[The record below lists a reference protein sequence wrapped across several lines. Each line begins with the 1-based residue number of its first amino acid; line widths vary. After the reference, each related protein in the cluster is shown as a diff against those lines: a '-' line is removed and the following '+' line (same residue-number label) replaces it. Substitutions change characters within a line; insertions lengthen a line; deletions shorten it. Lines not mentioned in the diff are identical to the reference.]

1 MLSGAARV
9 SHFVAVAALLGG
21 LSCGENPESDLG
33 FATGS
38 TMLPG
43 DDCLRC
49 HSQGSAYPTAPH
61 WSLAG
66 TVYPSPDAPAT
77 AGLAGAKVIVAT
89 EGGVMHETLST
100 NSVGNFYSSTPLP
113 KGFRVS
119 VHYQGASIEMPCPPP
134 AGNCGAC
141 HSIPPIGGPSGRIF
155 VPLGAPPTSGT
166 FDCETWSRK

>member
-1 MLSGAARV
+1 MLSAPGWTRWAR
-9 SHFVAVAALLGG
+9 ATLLLG
-21 LSCGENPESDLG
+21 LTSCGSEEASEFD
-33 FATGS
+33 FETGP

-77 AGLAGAKVIVAT
+77 TGVNGAEVVITSEDGEMV
-89 EGGVMHETLST
+89 ELLVT
-100 NSVGNFYSSTPLP
+100 NSAGNFYSNTPLP
-113 KGFRVS
+113 AGFRVA
-119 VHYQGASIEMPCPPP
+119 VRHQGASVEMPCPPP

-141 HSIPPIGGPSGRIF
+141 HSLPPIGGPSGRIA
-155 VPLGAPPTSGT
+155 VPQGAPAAVGT
-166 FDCETWSRK
+166 FDCTTWTRR